1 MKLLKVPKWL
11 RPKSGYKMHIVF
23 GIIIASIFFYL
34 VRNQDLFQMSNLE
47 LALSLPVVFL
57 YSILPDVDLTNS
69 KIRGILMVT
78 GLFIAVI
85 AILMEFKMLAFG
97 LIAVMI
103 LMQFLEHRK
112 FVHSVIAGALFS
124 IPFAFYSWPLTIFA
138 FVSYLSHLLLDGEV
152 KLI

>member
-1 MKLLKVPKWL
+1 MRLLNIPKWL
-11 RPKSGYKMHIVF
+11 RPKSGYKMHIAF
-23 GIIIASIFFYL
+23 GIIIALLFFYL

-78 GLFIAVI
+78 GLFITLI
-85 AILMEFKMLAFG
+85 AILMQFSMLAIG
-97 LIAVMI
+97 LLVVMI

-112 FVHSVIAGALFS
+112 FIHSVVAGVVFS
-124 IPFAFYSWPLTIFA
+124 IPFVFYSLPLTIFA
-138 FVSYLSHLLLDGEV
+138 FISYVSHLLLDGEV